1 MINKYCYAS
10 IQSKSQSQWRDL
22 GHSGLCH
29 QQLNGNESCT
39 SSIWR
44 HSSHINTNKVLIV
57 TITEVVK
64 PPTPQQQRVTQ
75 LKQQLDQAK
84 LAQKRA
90 KLAQQQIKLNQQRA
104 ALIK

>member
-44 HSSHINTNKVLIV
+44 HSCHINTNKVAIV
-57 TITEVVK
+57 TITEVIK
-64 PPTPQQQRVTQ
+64 PITPQQQRVTQ